1 MGILKVIEVLSN
13 SNKSW
18 EDATKKA
25 VQHASKTLKN
35 IRSVYVQD
43 KSATVSGGEV
53 DEFRVNLNSLQK

>member
-1 MGILKVIEVLSN
+1 MP
-13 SNKSW
+13 
-18 EDATKKA
+18 KKA

-53 DEFRVNLNSLQK
+53 DEFRVNLNSLLK

>member
-1 MGILKVIEVLSN
+1 MLKTYGNLKSN
-13 SNKSW
+13 RSAG
-18 EDATKKA
+18 EMPKKA

-53 DEFRVNLNSLQK
+53 DEFRVNLNSLLK